1 MNVEKIITN
10 DEFKIV
16 FLKAIILGINYGE
29 KDEVEKYKNTIENEI
44 IITTEKLNNNS
55 KENNKDLEQ
64 TIHQSY
70 SESLE
75 ESTNNQTKI
84 LNNSYPNLHEI
95 DRTYLNDGVF
105 RKLQTPASPLTGQ
118 ALQGSA
124 ESIRRTNEEIIPSGS
139 LAQAPDSA
147 RNHAQAPDFWRN
159 KNNNNNNNNINTIP
173 SNPAINHSIY
183 LINKHE
189 NDIQNLENQKNSIF
203 YLIESLSKTNYT
215 FNYSK
220 INLLRNSL
228 SSINQEINRHHISIL
243 REKNNQKI
251 LIKNSRYQ
259 QFEQRDLYN
268 KFKQQN
274 QIQQNQMQQ
283 QFFFRR

>member
-44 IITTEKLNNNS
+44 IITTEKLNNS

-70 SESLE
+70 SMSSE
-75 ESTNNQTKI
+75 ELTNNQTKI
-84 LNNSYPNLHEI
+84 LNNSYSNLHEI
-95 DRTYLNDGVF
+95 DRTYSNVE
-105 RKLQTPASPLTGQ
+105 P
-118 ALQGSA
+118 
-124 ESIRRTNEEIIPSGS
+124 IRRTNEEIISSG
-139 LAQAPDSA
+139 
-147 RNHAQAPDFWRN
+147 N
-159 KNNNNNNNNINTIP
+159 KNNINNINNPIP
-173 SNPAINHSIY
+173 SNPAITHSIY

-189 NDIQNLENQKNSIF
+189 TDIQNLENQKNSIF

-268 KFKQQN
+268 KFKQQ
-274 QIQQNQMQQ
+274 QQQQ

>member
-29 KDEVEKYKNTIENEI
+29 KEEAEKYKNSIENEI
-44 IITTEKLNNNS
+44 IITTEKLNNS
-55 KENNKDLEQ
+55 KENNTEISNENKKIDTDMHRGFDQDLNKNVIQNQVFHKIQ
-64 TIHQSY
+64 TEEVLNDFQHLSEPLPAEILINTSNNQAKNIENNISPNINQQSY
-70 SESLE
+70 KDQVYS
-75 ESTNNQTKI
+75 
-84 LNNSYPNLHEI
+84 
-95 DRTYLNDGVF
+95 
-105 RKLQTPASPLTGQ
+105 
-118 ALQGSA
+118 
-124 ESIRRTNEEIIPSGS
+124 
-139 LAQAPDSA
+139 
-147 RNHAQAPDFWRN
+147 
-159 KNNNNNNNNINTIP
+159 NNNIP

-251 LIKNSRYQ
+251 LIKNSQYQ

-268 KFKQQN
+268 KFKQQ
-274 QIQQNQMQQ
+274 QQMQQMQMQQQKQMQQ

>member
-1 MNVEKIITN
+1 MFYNIKMNVEKIITN

-29 KDEVEKYKNTIENEI
+29 KEEAEKYKNSIENEI
-44 IITTEKLNNNS
+44 IITTEKLNNS
-55 KENNKDLEQ
+55 KENNTEISNENKKIDTDMHQGLEQ
-64 TIHQSY
+64 NVIQNEVFHKIQT
-70 SESLE
+70 E
-75 ESTNNQTKI
+75 EVSKDFQYLSKPLPAEILINTSNNQAKNI
-84 LNNSYPNLHEI
+84 ENHISPNISHQQPYR
-95 DRTYLNDGVF
+95 DQVY
-105 RKLQTPASPLTGQ
+105 
-118 ALQGSA
+118 
-124 ESIRRTNEEIIPSGS
+124 
-139 LAQAPDSA
+139 
-147 RNHAQAPDFWRN
+147 
-159 KNNNNNNNNINTIP
+159 NNNINNNQIP

-189 NDIQNLENQKNSIF
+189 TDIQNLENQKNSIF

-220 INLLRNSL
+220 INLLKNSL

-268 KFKQQN
+268 KLKQMQP
-274 QIQQNQMQQ
+274 QQMQPRQMQPQQMQQ

>member
-1 MNVEKIITN
+1 MFYNIKMNVEKIITN

-29 KDEVEKYKNTIENEI
+29 KEEAEKYKNSIENEI
-44 IITTEKLNNNS
+44 IITTEKLNNS
-55 KENNKDLEQ
+55 KENNTEISNENKKIDTDMHRGFDQDLNKNVIQNQVFHKIQ
-64 TIHQSY
+64 TEEVLNDFQHLSEPLPAEILINTSNNQAKNIENNISPNINQQSY
-70 SESLE
+70 KDQVYS
-75 ESTNNQTKI
+75 
-84 LNNSYPNLHEI
+84 
-95 DRTYLNDGVF
+95 
-105 RKLQTPASPLTGQ
+105 
-118 ALQGSA
+118 
-124 ESIRRTNEEIIPSGS
+124 
-139 LAQAPDSA
+139 
-147 RNHAQAPDFWRN
+147 
-159 KNNNNNNNNINTIP
+159 NNNNIP

-251 LIKNSRYQ
+251 LIKNSQYQ

-268 KFKQQN
+268 KFKQQ
-274 QIQQNQMQQ
+274 QQMQQMQMQQQKQMQQ